1 MENENFNTDQQPDEI
16 IKPQQEEQ
24 SSPKQEQYV
33 WHQDDYA
40 ANLNKQPAEGASFR
54 EEEPVQPYFPGTDSK
69 TYKQNIKSM
78 KQEYKAI
85 KREEKKQKENPG
97 TGNRSIFS
105 TAAIS
110 AICTLIIVSVAFI
123 FISVFPT
130 PGNSILGRYV
140 RSLTSATGSDVSGT
154 ELEGGQFYMP
164 NKETITIEDNTT
176 DVCTAVYAK
185 VSPSIVGIR
194 IVQVSGSMWQQS
206 EQILGEGT
214 GTVYSS
220 DGKIITNYHVIETV
234 YEAMQNINALNSG
247 KYEIRVYFDTTL
259 QEYYTATILG
269 GDSRTDLAL
278 LQISL
283 TGLIPVEFAD
293 SDEILV
299 GSDAI
304 VMGGGGGIEF
314 LDSVNKGII
323 SGLHRNIT
331 TESEVLYDLI
341 QTDAAINPGNS
352 GGALLNS
359 EGKLIGICFL
369 KISASEYDNM
379 AFAIP
384 SNTVKKIISQIEE
397 NGAADAPYIGVIID
411 TTYTKNIADN
421 YSYPIGAWISS
432 VSENGP
438 ADKAN
443 LTTGD
448 IITEYNG
455 KTITS
460 YNDLRS
466 AVNSSQVGDKV
477 TLKVYRTSEKKEIT
491 VTVTVENS
499 NG

>member
-1 MENENFNTDQQPDEI
+1 MENENYNNDQQP
-16 IKPQQEEQ
+16 EQ
-24 SSPKQEQYV
+24 DNNQNQYV

-40 ANLNKQPAEGASFR
+40 ANLNNDVKEEASPQQ
-54 EEEPVQPYFPGTDSK
+54 EAPQQPYFQDSQA
-69 TYKQNIKSM
+69 YKQNIKNM
-78 KQEYKAI
+78 KQEYKAA
-85 KREEKKQKENPG
+85 KREERKQNNSSSKHSVFP
-97 TGNRSIFS
+97 
-105 TAAIS
+105 TALIAS
-110 AICTLIIVSVAFI
+110 LCTLAVVCVAFA

-140 RSLTSATGSDVSGT
+140 RSLTSTTGAEASGT
-154 ELEGGQFYMP
+154 ELKGGQYYAP
-164 NKETITIEDNTT
+164 NKETITIEDTTT
-176 DVCTAVYAK
+176 DVCTAVYSK

-194 IVQVSGSMWQQS
+194 IVQVSGSMWQHS
-206 EQILGEGT
+206 EQVVGEGT
-214 GTVYSS
+214 GTVYSE
-220 DGKIITNYHVIETV
+220 DGKIITNYHVIETA
-234 YEAMQNINALNSG
+234 YEALQNTNVLNSV

-283 TGLIPVEFAD
+283 TGLVPVEFAD
-293 SDEILV
+293 SDKILV

-331 TESEVLYDLI
+331 TESGVLYDLI

-352 GGALLNS
+352 GGALLDS

-411 TTYTKNIADN
+411 TTYTKTIADT

-432 VSENGP
+432 VEENGP
-438 ADKAN
+438 ADNAG
-443 LTTGD
+443 LISGD
-448 IITEYNG
+448 IITKFNG
-455 KTITS
+455 KTIAS
-460 YNDLRS
+460 YSDLRELI
-466 AVNSSQVGDKV
+466 NSSEVGDKV
-477 TLKVYRTSEKKEIT
+477 NLTVYRTTEKKEIT
-491 VTVTVENS
+491 VTVTIANN